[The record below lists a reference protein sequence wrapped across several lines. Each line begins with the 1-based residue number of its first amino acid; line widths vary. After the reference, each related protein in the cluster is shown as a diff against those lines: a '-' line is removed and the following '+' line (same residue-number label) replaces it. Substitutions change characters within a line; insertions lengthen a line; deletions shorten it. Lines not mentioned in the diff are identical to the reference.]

1 MYQALVPDLGP
12 VGMGEWRLFH
22 AKSLMGGAEAQRAA
36 AVSGTISLGRFLHTS
51 EVSLVGVEVSL
62 QRGRRRLVACQV
74 A

>member
-1 MYQALVPDLGP
+1 MSSCLYQALVPDLGP

-36 AVSGTISLGRFLHTS
+36 AVYIGDNQRAGALRTSPGNSGAS
-51 EVSLVGVEVSL
+51 VEVSL
-62 QRGRRRLVACQV
+62 SVRQV

>member
-51 EVSLVGVEVSL
+51 EVSLVGWL